1 MCFFNYKR
9 VVPICQEVKMEMN
22 ISDEVLIAIRSTIK
36 TKKLRHYKML
46 VSQKLSLPHR

>member
-36 TKKLRHYKML
+36 AKKLRHYKML